1 MLALIT
7 PIKERLQALPQLAGW
22 DVQTG
27 TETADRRLRRVIDV
41 RCTGADAQDSETQ
54 SVRLNPAY
62 TITIVVPR
70 SNDAAGQLDD
80 ALAAVVGALHN
91 WHPGRIGA
99 RQWSRVALRVARE
112 AEFTDTGLAAYELVF
127 TTGAVYDGAGYTK

>member
-22 DVQTG
+22 VVQTG
-27 TETADRRLRRVIDV
+27 TEMADRRLRRMVDV

-62 TITIVVPR
+62 TVAVVVPR
-70 SNDAAGQLDD
+70 SSDAAQQLDD
-80 ALAAVVGALHN
+80 AMAAVVGALHN
-91 WHPGRIGA
+91 WTPGRIGV
-99 RQWSRVALRVARE
+99 RQWSRMALRVARE
-112 AEFTDTGLAAYELVF
+112 AEFTETGLAEYELVF
-127 TTGAVYDGAGYTK
+127 TSGAVYDGAGYTK